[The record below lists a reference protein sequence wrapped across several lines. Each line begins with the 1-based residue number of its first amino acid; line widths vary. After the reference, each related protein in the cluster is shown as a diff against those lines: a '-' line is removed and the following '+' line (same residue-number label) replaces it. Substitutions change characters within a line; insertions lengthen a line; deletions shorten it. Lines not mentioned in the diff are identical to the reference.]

1 MIHDI
6 LFTILPSTLTLG
18 YICLLVIT
26 TVGLFRLNKPVSTTK
41 PFVSVVVAARN
52 EERNIQSL
60 LSSLL
65 CQEYPSTQY
74 EIIIVDDDSNDR
86 TVQHILET
94 AQKQSHPSIHL
105 IRSKNREGVTS
116 PKKHALS
123 QGIRHSRGEWI
134 LLTDADCEPPRSWI
148 TGMCRYID
156 PETGMIVGYS
166 PPDLSESQAFWQSF
180 FQLDALSLAAMSAGT
195 TGWRV
200 PITCNGRNLAYRR
213 SVFDQVGGF
222 SQIDQYV
229 SGDDDLFLQLV
240 RHQTPWNIAYAYT
253 ADTLV
258 PTHPPRSLKA
268 FFYQR
273 IRHASKGFHY
283 HARKTIVL
291 SLVYLYN
298 LLLLI
303 TVPISLLSPQVSP
316 IPLLCWGG
324 KTFFEWV
331 LLAVF
336 ARRMNRL
343 ALLRGFLLSVPL
355 HLVYVV
361 IFGAL
366 GQWKSFRW
374 KESTCQTT
382 QRKSS

>member
-1 MIHDI
+1 MMHDI
-6 LFTILPSTLTLG
+6 FFTILPSTLTLG
-18 YICLLVIT
+18 YILLIVIT
-26 TVGLFRLNKPVSTTK
+26 IIGLFRLKKPGSTVK

-52 EERNIQSL
+52 EEQNIQSL

-65 CQEYPSTQY
+65 CQDYPSTQY
-74 EIIIVDDDSNDR
+74 EIIIVDDDSGDQTFQSVR
-86 TVQHILET
+86 RT
-94 AQKQSHPSIHL
+94 AQKQSHPPIHL
-105 IRSKNREGVTS
+105 IRSENREGVTS

-123 QGIRHSRGEWI
+123 QGIQHSGGEWI

-148 TGMCRYID
+148 SGICQYAT

-166 PPDLSESQAFWQSF
+166 PPDLFENRTFWQSF

-195 TGWRV
+195 TGWGS

-222 SQIDQYV
+222 SQIEQYV

-240 RHQTPWNIAYAYT
+240 RHQTSWNIAYAYT
-253 ADTLV
+253 ADTVV
-258 PTHPPRSLKA
+258 PTHPPNSLKT
-268 FFYQR
+268 FFHQR

-283 HARKTIVL
+283 HTRKTIVL

-303 TVPISLLSPQVSP
+303 TLPISVFAPHTHP
-316 IPLLCWGG
+316 GPLMCWVG
-324 KTFFEWV
+324 KTFFEWI
-331 LLAVF
+331 LLAAF
-336 ARRMNRL
+336 ANRMKRL
-343 ALLRGFLLSVPL
+343 PLLRGVLLSAPL

-361 IFGAL
+361 VFGAL
-366 GQWKSFRW
+366 GQWKSFQW
-374 KESTCQTT
+374 KEGNYQTT
-382 QRKSS
+382 QRKPS